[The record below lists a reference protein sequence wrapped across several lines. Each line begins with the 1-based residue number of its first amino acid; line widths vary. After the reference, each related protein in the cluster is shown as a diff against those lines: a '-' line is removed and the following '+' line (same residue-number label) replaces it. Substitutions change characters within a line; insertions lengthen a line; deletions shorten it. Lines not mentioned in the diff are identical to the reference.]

1 MDKVRKMPC
10 CIMKEVLIMQNILL
24 FLITVLVFSPLYVQT
39 LEKIK

>member
-1 MDKVRKMPC
+1 
-10 CIMKEVLIMQNILL
+10 MKEVLIMQNILL